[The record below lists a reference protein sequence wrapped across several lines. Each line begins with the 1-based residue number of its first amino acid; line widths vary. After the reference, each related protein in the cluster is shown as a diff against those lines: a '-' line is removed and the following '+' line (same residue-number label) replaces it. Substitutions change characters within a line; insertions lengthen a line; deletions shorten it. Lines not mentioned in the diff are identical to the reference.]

1 MFRPQKDLVRVQV
14 EMSKEDMDNIVFVV
28 SNKKAAARISKE
40 YNDLIN
46 YCPDKRAGEKYGLN
60 SQLVVMTELGE
71 AATGLLDSRTSTV
84 INKYAHLIES
94 IHFTDQFSGLRSQD
108 T

>member
-1 MFRPQKDLVRVQV
+1 MVRVQV
-14 EMSKEDMDNIVFVV
+14 EMGKEDMDNIVFVV
-28 SNKKAAARISKE
+28 ANKKAALKVSRE

-46 YCPDKRAGEKYGLN
+46 YCPDKRAGDKYGLN

-71 AATGLLDSRTSTV
+71 VATGLLDTRTSSV

-94 IHFTDQFSGLRSQD
+94 VHFTDQFSGLRTQD
-108 T
+108 A